1 MLFRSNISSTTLS
14 SSVLNPNVTVPVGS
28 YLALVQPIPIV
39 GLHIKSNS
47 SPSSSLLKLDFNLS
61 FILMYHYVI
70 GSSILKNIKPFI
82 RKNVLQSVTS
92 YDFLFINTLFISL
105 FYLIVFI
112 YKSFYDKNSE
122 TIKCIK
128 NLNKE
133 TIAHVN
139 MYLRVLR
146 GDTSNMFNNFKSHG
160 FEILGNEI
168 VVKGNLSPQE
178 NDYIQADEDI
188 LKYKLEN
195 FDFKSHEELYLEDE
209 EDRVT
214 TFDIE

>member
-1 MLFRSNISSTTLS
+1 MDMSKNSDKLGFES
-14 SSVLNPNVTVPVGS
+14 
-28 YLALVQPIPIV
+28 
-39 GLHIKSNS
+39 IKSKVYKPKIKKKS
-47 SPSSSLLKLDFNLS
+47 SEKSLIFSKKIIAMLEDKMKEHNTTHSKQVKLVDLK
-61 FILMYHYVI
+61 
-70 GSSILKNIKPFI
+70 
-82 RKNVLQSVTS
+82 RA
-92 YDFLFINTLFISL
+92 
-105 FYLIVFI
+105 
-112 YKSFYDKNSE
+112 YKSGFNNNE
-122 TIKCIK
+122 

-160 FEILGNEI
+160 FEIIGNEI
-168 VVKGNLSPQE
+168 VVKGNLSPLEQ
-178 NDYIQADEDI
+178 DYIQAEEDI
-188 LKYKLEN
+188 NKYKLEA